1 MAEQPDDPRPA
12 APLDWRS
19 LGACRNLG
27 PDRFFVDDDEADEA
41 DEESFMAQVNA
52 AKAVCNGTTSR
63 QPCPVR
69 VECLA
74 YALENTIKYGVWGGW
89 GEYERKRM
97 RMAAGSG
104 RAAAQRLREAER
116 DDEVETG

>member
-27 PDRFFVDDDEADEA
+27 PDMFFVDEVDTDD
-41 DEESFMAQVNA
+41 ESFMAQVNA
-52 AKAVCNGTTSR
+52 AKAVCDGAATG

-69 VECLA
+69 IQCLA

-97 RMAAGSG
+97 RLAAGSG
-104 RAAAQRLREAER
+104 KAAAERLRASKR
-116 DDEVETG
+116 DDEAGSG

>member
-12 APLDWRS
+12 APVEWRRR
-19 LGACRNLG
+19 GACHNLG
-27 PDRFFVDDDEADEA
+27 PDMFFVDEDEP

-52 AKAVCNGTTSR
+52 AKRVCDG
-63 QPCPVR
+63 CAVR

-97 RMAAGSG
+97 RLAAGSG
-104 RAAAQRLREAER
+104 KAAAARLREAGRR
-116 DDEVETG
+116 DEAEAG